1 MTLIISENLTKI
13 HFVLID
19 KEHQGLMLN
28 AKAMPVVFQHA
39 LVVAD
44 INKKKQRNAM
54 RKTYTERR
62 KISLLIDLLIGNQ
75 FEEKVIDLVDVG
87 LPNLL
92 GHFQDGIL
100 VACNEV
106 CWN

>member
-1 MTLIISENLTKI
+1 
-13 HFVLID
+13 
-19 KEHQGLMLN
+19 MLN
-28 AKAMPVVFQHA
+28 VKAMPVVFQHA

-44 INKKKQRNAM
+44 INKKKLRNVM
-54 RKTYTERR
+54 RKTCAERR

-92 GHFQDGIL
+92 GHFKDGIL
-100 VACNEV
+100 EACNEV
-106 CWN
+106 CWK